1 MMRTK
6 SRKSALVLG
15 AVAVVAALGL
25 TSCASTSTTSGSTQ
39 TVTAAQIKT
48 AMNTPTNLTFW
59 TWVPNISD
67 EVALFEAKYPKI
79 HVKVEN
85 VGQGLPHYTKLRTA
99 LKAGSGAPD
108 VAQMEYQ
115 YLSSFEVTGDVAN
128 LAPYG
133 AAATKSN
140 YPAWIWAQ
148 ITKGTGVYA
157 VPQDSG
163 PMGDLY
169 RTDIFAKAGITSAPA
184 TYADYASDAT
194 KIKSATGAYI
204 SNLASNDP
212 AEMVGLLWQ
221 AGVNPFGYDGKKTV
235 SINVNSAGAKKVY
248 AYWQGLIQK
257 NEVSTDPDFT
267 NDWYAGFT
275 SGKYAGW
282 LTAAWAPVF
291 LQGTIASTS
300 GKWKAAALP
309 QWSAGENVSGN
320 WGGSTDVVL
329 SPSKHKIAAYELAK
343 FINSDEQAAL
353 DLTSKQSLFPTTNS
367 TLNNPDFSGASSAFF
382 GGQKVNKLFSSI
394 AGTVNTKFEW
404 LPFTDYAYTAYNNTV
419 GKALA
424 NKGDLSAAADQ
435 WQQQLV
441 SYAKQQGFIVK

>member
-1 MMRTK
+1 MRKHAPRTALALGVGLLAT
-6 SRKSALVLG
+6 ALVLTG
-15 AVAVVAALGL
+15 
-25 TSCASTSTTSGSTQ
+25 CTSTGSTATGTA
-39 TVTAAQIKT
+39 TVSKADIAK

-59 TWVPNISD
+59 TWVPNITD
-67 EVALFEAKYPKI
+67 EVNLFEAKYPKI

-85 VGQGLPHYTKLRTA
+85 VGQGLAHYTKLRTA
-99 LKAGSGAPD
+99 LKSGTGAPD

-115 YLSSFEVTGDVAN
+115 YLSSFEVTKN
-128 LAPYG
+128 LADLSPYG
-133 AAATKSN
+133 AASTKSN

-148 ITKGTGVYA
+148 ITAGTGIYA

-163 PMGDLY
+163 PMGNLY
-169 RTDIFAKAGITSAPA
+169 RTDILAKAGITTAPA
-184 TYADYASDAT
+184 TYADYATDAA
-194 KIKSATGAYI
+194 KIKAATGSYI

-221 AGVNPFGYDGKKTV
+221 AGANPFGFDGKKTV
-235 SINVNSAGAKKVY
+235 SIDVNSAADKKVY
-248 AYWQGLIQK
+248 SYWQDLIQK
-257 NEVSTDPDFT
+257 GEVSTDPDFT
-267 NDWYAGFT
+267 DDWYQGFT

-300 GKWKAAALP
+300 GKWAAAAMP
-309 QWSAGENVSGN
+309 QWSAGQNVSGN

-329 SPSKHKIAAYELAK
+329 APSKHKIAAYELAK
-343 FINSDEQAAL
+343 FINSDEQSAL
-353 DLTSKQSLFPTTNS
+353 DLSSKQSLFPTTES
-367 TLNNPDFSGASSAFF
+367 TLKNPDFANASSAFF
-382 GGQKVNKLFSSI
+382 GGQKVNSLFSKISN
-394 AGTVNTKFEW
+394 TVDTKFEW

-424 NKGDLSAAADQ
+424 NKGDLSAAADT

-441 SYAKQQGFIVK
+441 AYAKQQGFTVK